1 MAEAQLVQSSRWSS
15 PGLEGTRLVSLL
27 AAGLSMVTSLV
38 LLAHYAVLGGPG
50 DHVEYYQQASH
61 LLPFVHNYYGPGY
74 FVAIRLV
81 HDALQLDWF
90 SAGKLVSWLSAGA
103 FWGFGWVLFERLLG
117 APTSWY
123 AFMLVAITPT
133 FITQSYAADPN
144 MYGAAWSLAA
154 IAAMASAPIGEPR
167 RWLVPG
173 LVFRGACLTRF
184 QNTGRGNG
192 APGGAVAGPSRRVA
206 PPLQWSGLLPA
217 AAPGPTLGP
226 PGNLWGTDGGLPPQ

>member
-103 FWGFGWVLFERLLG
+103 FLVFCWVLFERLLG

-133 FITQSYAADPN
+133 FITQSYAADTN

-173 LVFRGACLTRF
+173 LVFGGAWLTRF
-184 QNTGRGNG
+184 QKYGLG
-192 APGGAVAGPSRRVA
+192 GGALARGLAGPAGRLAARPNCA
-206 PPLQWSGLLPA
+206 GLI
-217 AAPGPTLGP
+217 LG
-226 PGNLWGTDGGLPPQ
+226 G